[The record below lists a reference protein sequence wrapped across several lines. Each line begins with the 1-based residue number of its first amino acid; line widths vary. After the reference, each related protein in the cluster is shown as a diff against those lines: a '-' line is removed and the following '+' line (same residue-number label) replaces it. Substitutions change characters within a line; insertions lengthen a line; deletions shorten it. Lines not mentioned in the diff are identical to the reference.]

1 MTSITQ
7 QTVVY
12 PTDPL
17 TFAEIAAVSTFI
29 KAHAFF
35 APLFTPSDPATTAVF
50 AEINL
55 KEPDKAFVKAYVSGP
70 LQRKAKALVY
80 LIAVNR
86 TYEVIVPLA
95 DPPNVGNSPTT
106 LTYKLIEAVMFPN
119 NNKDLAPVDDPF
131 GGAQCFPY
139 FTRQNLTDA
148 VLTNTAL
155 MARLAARN
163 VTRAML
169 VDEYPNAGSGHT
181 RIYPYAFYTFEA
193 FRNFLGS
200 RGCNCPDLI
209 PLDAPN
215 HRYMAAGFFDQT
227 IRPGSICVETANWG
241 FLEGLYIIVDCTDRA
256 NPIYRII
263 EDGPLPTPGQPPIP
277 VAVSDPYLPAKHK
290 IMKPLC
296 TTMPAGVSF
305 DVDDVNDVHYVKWDN
320 WEFRWS
326 YQRSG
331 MTLYNVKYNDEVQG
345 LPNEAVLRNVLYKTA
360 PSDTLVVYNAPEPII
375 SRTYVSA
382 DSHNWPILHRLVP
395 LVPGRDCPSYA
406 KLYSVVRADCTG
418 APVTVDNAVAIYE
431 QENDLLWRVNQGVI
445 DFNNWP
451 NGFDENGDPIGQP
464 LTGARQRQLVIRT
477 VFSGFYYLFIY
488 SYVFN
493 QDGSFETYCDLLG
506 QTTNQWVEADA
517 TGAEVPYG
525 QRISLQMVALNHTHS
540 CMFRMDWDVDGQNAN
555 GSGNTV
561 SEQNSFRN
569 NNRGASASNR
579 KPKSGIVR
587 VDGSRDDTGCTTE
600 AGHCDTGME
609 NKCGQV
615 IDVCETEFCTEQQ
628 AMRQHNMASNR
639 SWSVHNPNSTNRLGF
654 ERGFEV
660 FAVCPNG
667 NSVSLSRDD
676 SPAHTHIAY
685 LKNHLHVT
693 KYHPGEEY
701 ACGEFPVLSND
712 ACNPPGMSTYVAN
725 NEPIK
730 NTDVVMWLNAM
741 FFHKPHV
748 EDYPFISKHR
758 LGFLFTPENFFDQNQ
773 ACSLEQVFTAQTD
786 GDDAVIGECGQP
798 AEFIYSDCS

>member
-1 MTSITQ
+1 MTSITT

-17 TFAEIAAVSTFI
+17 TAAEITAVSTFI
-29 KAHAFF
+29 KAHSFF
-35 APLFTPSDPATTAVF
+35 APLFTPTDPTTTAVF

-86 TYEVIVPLA
+86 TYEVVVSLP
-95 DPPNVGNSPTT
+95 DPPNIGSAPTT
-106 LTYKLIEAVMFPN
+106 IAYTLIQQVMYPN
-119 NNKDLAPVDDPF
+119 NNKDLAPVDDAF
-131 GGAQCFPY
+131 GGSQCVPY

-148 VLTNTAL
+148 VLANSYL
-155 MARLAARN
+155 MGRLLARN

-169 VDEYPNAGSGHT
+169 TDEYPAPGSGHT
-181 RIYPYAFYTFEA
+181 RIYPYAFYNFEA

-209 PLDAPN
+209 PLDAAN

-227 IRPGSICVETANWG
+227 IVPGGLCIETANWG
-241 FLEGLYIIVDCTDRA
+241 FLEGLYIIVDCTDRT

-263 EDGPLPTPGQPPIP
+263 EDGSLPKAGKPPIP
-277 VAVSDPYLPAKHK
+277 VPVADPYRPAQHK
-290 IMKPLC
+290 VMKPLC
-296 TTMPAGVSF
+296 TTMPNGVSF

-331 MTLYNVKYNDEVQG
+331 MSLYNVKYNDEVQG
-345 LPNEAVLRNVLYKTA
+345 LPDEAVLRNVLYKTA

-382 DSHNWPILHRLVP
+382 DSHNWPILHRLQP
-395 LVPGRDCPSYA
+395 LVPGRDCPGYA
-406 KLYSVVRADCTG
+406 KMYSVNRADCTG
-418 APVTVDNAVAIYE
+418 APVTIQNGVAIYE
-431 QENDLLWRVNQGVI
+431 QEYDLLWRVNQGVI

-451 NGFDENGDPIGQP
+451 NGFDGDGNPAGPP
-464 LTGARQRQLVIRT
+464 LTGARQRKLCIRT
-477 VFSGFYYLFIY
+477 IFSGFYYLFVY
-488 SYVFN
+488 TYEFS
-493 QDGSFETYCDLLG
+493 QDGSFECYCDLLG
-506 QTTNQWVEADA
+506 QTTNQWAEADD
-517 TGAEVPYG
+517 TGTEVPYG
-525 QRISLQMVALNHTHS
+525 QRIAKQLIALNHTHS
-540 CMFRMDWDVDGQNAN
+540 CMFRMDWDIDGQNEN

-561 SEQNSFRN
+561 SEHNAFRN
-569 NNRGASASNR
+569 LNRGTACGR
-579 KPKSGIVR
+579 KPASGIVR
-587 VDGSRDDTGCTTE
+587 VDGKFDGCTTE
-600 AGHCDTGME
+600 EDHYDTGMV

-615 IDVCETEFCTEQQ
+615 VDLCEKEFTTEKQ
-628 AMRQHNMASNR
+628 AMRQLNMATNR
-639 SWSVHNPNSTNRLGF
+639 SWAVHNPNSVNRLGF
-654 ERGFEV
+654 ERGYICYSV
-660 FAVCPNG
+660 GPNG

-693 KYHPGEEY
+693 RYKKDQEY
-701 ACGEFPVLSND
+701 ACGEFPVLSDD

-725 NEPIK
+725 DENINNK
-730 NTDVVMWLNAM
+730 DIVQWLNSM
-741 FFHKPHV
+741 FFHYPHT
-748 EDYPFISKHR
+748 ENYAFISKHR
-758 LGFLFTPENFFDQNQ
+758 LGWIFTPANFLDYNP
-773 ACSLEQVFTAQTD
+773 ACSLEQISDLVQSGSDFI
-786 GDDAVIGECGQP
+786 GDCGQP
-798 AEFIYSDCS
+798 ENYTYADCS